1 MQRKPYMKKQATVPR
16 DGAFMAAL
24 QGYKNGEV
32 MDELGVM
39 LRKVTEASLL
49 AGKTGS
55 VTLKLVVGPSGNA
68 IAVTPEVTAKIPQ
81 AKRQAAIF
89 FVDGEFNL
97 TREDP
102 NQREMDLTV
111 VENPAG
117 VNVPTEQLRKVGA
130 A

>member
-1 MQRKPYMKKQATVPR
+1 MKLNKQVPR
-16 DGAFMAAL
+16 CGAFLAAL
-24 QGYKNGEV
+24 QGYRNGEV
-32 MDELGVM
+32 LDELGTM

-68 IAVTPEVTAKIPQ
+68 IAVTPEVSAKMPQ

-89 FVDGEFNL
+89 FVDGDFNL

-102 NQREMDLTV
+102 NQVEMELQV
-111 VENPAG
+111 IENPAG
-117 VNVPTEQLRKVGA
+117 VTVPTEQLKKVGA
-130 A
+130 L

>member
-1 MQRKPYMKKQATVPR
+1 MKMNKQVPR
-16 DGAFMAAL
+16 CGAFLAAL
-24 QGYKNGEV
+24 QGYRNGEV
-32 MDELGVM
+32 LDELGAM

-68 IAVTPEVTAKIPQ
+68 IAVTPEVSAKMPQ

-89 FVDGEFNL
+89 FVDGDFNL

-102 NQREMDLTV
+102 TQVEMELQV
-111 VENPAG
+111 IVNPAG
-117 VNVPTEQLRKVGA
+117 VNVPTEQLKKAGA
-130 A
+130 L